1 MSQPNFYLCNCSIS
15 ARASSRATCQ
25 SVAVYCMTAVLVFQ
39 TAVAALILHH
49 AFMVACCFLA
59 AFVLLLNFEYID
71 IHLVSDICVSY
82 VHVLHL
88 PSPPG
93 DPSAVSDGPKDCWQK
108 SLIVR
113 ALGLTPKGTP
123 KLGNCTRG
131 LKVVG
136 YLQQRLLCW
145 QFEWSGLP
153 PEESLVHL
161 KCSLIVFSLI
171 I

>member
-1 MSQPNFYLCNCSIS
+1 
-15 ARASSRATCQ
+15 
-25 SVAVYCMTAVLVFQ
+25 
-39 TAVAALILHH
+39 
-49 AFMVACCFLA
+49 MVACCFLA

-131 LKVVG
+131 LKFGSRAWFLFSQTLTVFFTLPAAQWAVGLGWWMLGGKGGFVVVLHG
-136 YLQQRLLCW
+136 PVCFGGVLLVGRDAAP
-145 QFEWSGLP
+145 S
-153 PEESLVHL
+153 
-161 KCSLIVFSLI
+161 VFGAGP
-171 I
+171 